1 MTALFKS
8 LVLQLISEECYAK
21 YFYEMDFFDGELI
34 MRKFIQ
40 IEINF
45 PYFIGDCFKMLLSK
59 ALGCALIAG
68 SLGVKVPQILKI
80 WKAKSAEGLNLFSI
94 FLDLFAITFSL
105 SYSFVKGF
113 PFTAWGD
120 VSFLAVQTAIVA
132 CLVLTYS
139 GGISKAFVFLTAYG
153 TICYVLMGGTA
164 PLQFLWSMQA
174 FNIPIM
180 VLGKLSQAWTNFQ
193 NGSTGQL
200 SVITCFMLFFGSL
213 ARIFTSIQETGDS
226 MMIMTYCFSAAANGV
241 LVAQCIYY
249 WNVEKPKAASKVAPK
264 AVKKDTKTKSKKI
277 D

>member
-1 MTALFKS
+1 MTELYKN
-8 LVLQLISEECYAK
+8 LVLQVISKECYEK
-21 YFYEMDFFDGELI
+21 YFYEMDFFDGE
-34 MRKFIQ
+34 
-40 IEINF
+40 
-45 PYFIGDCFKMLLSK
+45 CFKALLSK
-59 ALGCALIAG
+59 ALGCGIIAG

-80 WKAKSAEGLNLFSI
+80 WNAKSAEGLNLFSI
-94 FLDLFAITFSL
+94 FLDLFAITFNL

-120 VSFLAVQTAIVA
+120 VSFLALQTAIIA

-139 GGISKAFVFLTAYG
+139 GGISKAFVFLTAYA

-164 PLQFLWSMQA
+164 PIEFLWSMQA

-200 SVITCFMLFFGSL
+200 SVVTCFMLFFGSL

-226 MMIMTYCFSAAANGV
+226 MMIMTYCFSAASNGV
-241 LVAQCIYY
+241 LVLQCIYY
-249 WNVEKPKAASKVAPK
+249 WNAEKPKVATKSAKVAGK
-264 AVKKDTKTKSKKI
+264 IKSKKEN
-277 D
+277 

>member
-1 MTALFKS
+1 MCGVS
-8 LVLQLISEECYAK
+8 LT
-21 YFYEMDFFDGELI
+21 G
-34 MRKFIQ
+34 
-40 IEINF
+40 N
-45 PYFIGDCFKMLLSK
+45 CFKLLLSK
-59 ALGCALIAG
+59 ALGCAIIAG

-80 WKAKSAEGLNLFSI
+80 WNAKSAEGLNLFSI
-94 FLDLFAITFSL
+94 FLDLFAITFNL

-120 VSFLAVQTAIVA
+120 VSFLALQTAIVA
-132 CLVLTYS
+132 SLVLTYT
-139 GGISKAFVFLTAYG
+139 GGISKAFVFLTVYS
-153 TICYVLMGGTA
+153 TICYVLMGGIA

-226 MMIMTYCFSAAANGV
+226 MMIATYCFSAASNGV

-249 WNVEKPKAASKVAPK
+249 WNSAKAEKSGKQKTAAKTAKTGTTKA
-264 AVKKDTKTKSKKI
+264 KSKKV

>member
-1 MTALFKS
+1 
-8 LVLQLISEECYAK
+8 
-21 YFYEMDFFDGELI
+21 
-34 MRKFIQ
+34 
-40 IEINF
+40 
-45 PYFIGDCFKMLLSK
+45 MLLSK

-80 WKAKSAEGLNLFSI
+80 WNAKNAEGLNLFSI

-120 VSFLAVQTAIVA
+120 VSFLALQTAIIA
-132 CLVLTYS
+132 CLVLTYT
-139 GGISKAFVFLTAYG
+139 GGIAKAFVFLTAYS

-180 VLGKLSQAWTNFQ
+180 VLGKMSQAYTNFQ

-200 SVITCFMLFFGSL
+200 SAVTCFMLFFGSL
-213 ARIFTSIQETGDS
+213 ARIFTSVQETGDT
-226 MMIMTYCFSAAANGV
+226 MMIMTYCFSAVSNGV

-249 WNVEKPKAASKVAPK
+249 WNVEKPKAAP
-264 AVKKDTKTKSKKI
+264 TKSKTGAAVKTGAKSKSKKV

>member
-1 MTALFKS
+1 M
-8 LVLQLISEECYAK
+8 ISKECYEK
-21 YFYEMDFFDGELI
+21 YFYEMDFFDG
-34 MRKFIQ
+34 
-40 IEINF
+40 N
-45 PYFIGDCFKMLLSK
+45 CFKALLSK

-80 WKAKSAEGLNLFSI
+80 WKAKSADGLNLFSI

-120 VSFLAVQTAIVA
+120 VSFLALQTAIVA

-139 GGISKAFVFLTAYG
+139 GGIGKAFVFLTAYS

-164 PLQFLWSMQA
+164 PLQFLWSMQG

-200 SVITCFMLFFGSL
+200 SVVTCFMLFFGSL
-213 ARIFTSIQETGDS
+213 ARIFTSIQETGDT
-226 MMIMTYCFSAAANGV
+226 MMIMTYCFSAASNGV

-249 WNVEKPKAASKVAPK
+249 WNVEKPKVEPKVAQKVAPK
-264 AVKKDTKTKSKKI
+264 VAVKTGTKNKSKKV

>member
-1 MTALFKS
+1 MST
-8 LVLQLISEECYAK
+8 
-21 YFYEMDFFDGELI
+21 
-34 MRKFIQ
+34 
-40 IEINF
+40 
-45 PYFIGDCFKMLLSK
+45 GDCFKLLLSK
-59 ALGCALIAG
+59 SLGCAIIAG

-80 WKAKSAEGLNLFSI
+80 WNAKSADGLNLFSI
-94 FLDLFAITFSL
+94 FLDLFAITFNL

-120 VSFLAVQTAIVA
+120 VSFLALQTVIVA
-132 CLVLTYS
+132 FLVLTYT
-139 GGISKAFVFLTAYG
+139 GGVSRAVVFVAAYA

-164 PLQFLWSMQA
+164 PLQFLWSMQG

-180 VLGKLSQAWTNFQ
+180 VLGKLSQAWTNFK

-226 MMIMTYCFSAAANGV
+226 MMIATYCFSAVSNGI
-241 LVAQCIYY
+241 LVSQCLYY
-249 WNVEKPKAASKVAPK
+249 WNAAKPQKQQKVAAKTTTKPVK
-264 AVKKDTKTKSKKI
+264 AGTKGKSKKV